1 MRLRNNDNVLVTKGK
16 DRGKRGRI
24 ARVLPDK
31 NRAVVEGINVVQRH
45 QKPTGAFRSGGIIEK
60 ELSVSIANLKFFCE
74 LCDSPSRVG
83 SRTLADGTKARTCK
97 KCGEVIE

>member
-1 MRLRNNDNVLVTKGK
+1 MRLKANDNILVTKGR

-24 ARVLPDK
+24 ARVLPEK
-31 NRAVVEGINVVQRH
+31 GRAVVEGVNVVQRH
-45 QKPTGAFRSGGIIEK
+45 QRPTGAFRSGGIIEK

-74 LCDSPSRVG
+74 QCDSPSRIG
-83 SRTLADGTKARTCK
+83 LDHLPDGTKVRICK